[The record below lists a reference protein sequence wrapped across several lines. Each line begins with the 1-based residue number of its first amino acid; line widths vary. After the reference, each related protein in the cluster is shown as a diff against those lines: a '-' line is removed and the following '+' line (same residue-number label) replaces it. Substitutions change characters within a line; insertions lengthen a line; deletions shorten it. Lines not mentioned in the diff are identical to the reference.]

1 MIHLFIFCG
10 YVVLYFIYSL
20 NLMFLSSFI
29 ILKFYFNIYIY
40 DLINQLSINLKSVI
54 NDAKSMIFSR
64 NRNMIKSQTETDRD
78 DMTDIDMTC
87 QY

>member
-1 MIHLFIFCG
+1 MQ
-10 YVVLYFIYSL
+10 
-20 NLMFLSSFI
+20 
-29 ILKFYFNIYIY
+29 
-40 DLINQLSINLKSVI
+40 NQ
-54 NDAKSMIFSR
+54 KSMIFSR

>member
-1 MIHLFIFCG
+1 
-10 YVVLYFIYSL
+10 
-20 NLMFLSSFI
+20 MFLSSFI

-87 QY
+87 QYPLA